1 MALDPVSQISLSS
14 LAVAAVSIGL
24 ASLVWWRRLVRVG
37 EMRDIVERIYALSE
51 EILDW
56 DTQSG
61 LRERVLEGLSAVLPV
76 ESVQLLGDKPKTEAP
91 GVVVLAMSF
100 RGEISG
106 WLELKGPGLK
116 PRSEEISAL
125 GHLANQI
132 AIAERLRE
140 QRALQNR
147 LLRSERQ
154 GAVGQLIS
162 SIAAEL
168 KPPLQRMRDTR
179 DAVNVERES
188 AEALDV
194 LDRLLS
200 FARPDHGPRAPVEIA
215 AMLRDLLELRSEP
228 MRLALLR
235 VEPDVIESPLPV
247 IGARSQLEQA
257 FLNTLVFAEQSLA
270 SAEHRVIHITART
283 EYNWVLVRVRIEAPA
298 GDEAESLLSVS
309 RGVVE
314 AHEGNWRM
322 SSAGGET
329 VIEIRLPAAP
339 PAETPRVRQP
349 ARRLTL
355 LAIDPHAESMRQLA
369 EVLASC
375 GHRMVPATG
384 ASDALLLAA
393 RLSFDAVLTVETLPD
408 MDWKEFQARAAQA
421 SLRLVMLLPRGAP
434 PPPNLPLI
442 RLPADESEVRSVL
455 THVEREPARD
465 RAS

>member
-24 ASLVWWRRLVRVG
+24 ASFVWWRRLARLG
-37 EMRDIVERIYALSE
+37 AMRDVVERIYALSE

-61 LRERVLEGLSAVLPV
+61 LRERVLAGLSGVLPV
-76 ESVQLLGDKPKTEAP
+76 EHVQLLGERPKTEPP
-91 GVVVLAMSF
+91 GVVVLPMSF
-100 RGEISG
+100 RGETSG
-106 WLELKGPGLK
+106 WLELRGPGLR
-116 PRSEEISAL
+116 PRNEEMSAL

-140 QRALQNR
+140 QRALQDR

-154 GAVGQLIS
+154 GAAGQLIS

-168 KPPLQRMRDTR
+168 KPPLQRLRDTPG
-179 DAVNVERES
+179 AAGAREA
-188 AEALDV
+188 AEALEV

-200 FARPDHGPRAPVEIA
+200 FARPDRGPRTRVEIA

-235 VEPDVIESPLPV
+235 VAPDVIESPLPV
-247 IGARSQLEQA
+247 IGSRSQLEQA
-257 FLNTLVFAEQSLA
+257 LLNAVVFAEQSL
-270 SAEHRVIHITART
+270 SAAEQRVMHLTARK
-283 EYNWVLVRVRIEAPA
+283 EDNWVLVRVRIDAAA
-298 GDEAESLLSVS
+298 GDQAESLLALS
-309 RGVVE
+309 RDVVE

-322 SSAGGET
+322 SSAAGET

-339 PAETPRVRQP
+339 PAEAPRVRQA
-349 ARRLTL
+349 ARSLTL
-355 LAIDPHAESMRQLA
+355 LAIEPDAGSMRQLA
-369 EVLASC
+369 EVLAGC
-375 GHRMVPATG
+375 GHRMAPAAG
-384 ASDALLLAA
+384 AGDALLLAA
-393 RLSFDAVLTVETLPD
+393 RMPFDAVLAVEALQD

-421 SLRLVMLLPRGAP
+421 GIRLIMLLPRGAP
-434 PPPNLPLI
+434 APPNLLLI

-455 THVEREPARD
+455 AHLEREPVRE
-465 RAS
+465 RA